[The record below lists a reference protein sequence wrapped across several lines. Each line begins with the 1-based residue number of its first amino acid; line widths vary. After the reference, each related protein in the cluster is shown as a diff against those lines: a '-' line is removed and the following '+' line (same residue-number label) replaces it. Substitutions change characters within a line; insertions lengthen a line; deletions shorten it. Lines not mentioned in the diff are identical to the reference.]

1 MQPEACA
8 LWRLEGSM
16 TISVYPIE
24 HRAKNLEGDDLY
36 AFLGESVVGIDTLTH
51 DLVGGDVGVILAIV
65 IKTISS

>member
-1 MQPEACA
+1 
-8 LWRLEGSM
+8 M